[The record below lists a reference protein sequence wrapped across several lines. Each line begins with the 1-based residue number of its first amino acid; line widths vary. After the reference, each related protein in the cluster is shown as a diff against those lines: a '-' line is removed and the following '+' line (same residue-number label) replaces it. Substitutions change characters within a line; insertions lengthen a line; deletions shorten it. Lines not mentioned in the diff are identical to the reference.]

1 MRFLIDNALSPVLA
15 ERLRKN
21 GHDAIHVRAMG
32 LAAAE
37 DEVIFA
43 EAATDERVI
52 VSADTA
58 FATLLA
64 LWGTKKPSIILF
76 RRGAGRRPAEQV
88 ALILANLPTIEDSLE
103 SGCVVVF
110 DEARLRI
117 RMLPIADNP

>member
-1 MRFLIDNALSPVLA
+1 M
-15 ERLRKN
+15 
-21 GHDAIHVRAMG
+21 HVRAMG

-52 VSADTA
+52 VSADTD

-64 LWGTKKPSIILF
+64 LWRTKKPSIILF

-103 SGCVVVF
+103 SECVVVF